1 MLGFAPLGAL
11 PLGALPDAGNPTI
24 TSATT
29 DGADTSAGALSVLV
43 AATSA
48 TTDGADTS
56 AGALSVLVA
65 ATSATTDGADAS
77 AAVVEPQV
85 DVAPGPQFPGFL
97 PHQLIGTA
105 SLIEE
110 VVVVDEFPLGLENV
124 ARHPNVRVNWLR
136 KTKPVVEQ
144 PKPVVEQPKP
154 AVEPLPILERVP
166 QAAHVGNRVVSPAV
180 RAAQVSVSPAPL
192 VMAHRALPTGAQAAR
207 CTVFISASCP
217 VSTIPPTVEPFDDPR
232 MRSLSVA
239 RENKRRAAELAAL
252 LLRA

>member
-1 MLGFAPLGAL
+1 MLGFAPLGVL
-11 PLGALPDAGNPTI
+11 PLGADLPEPI
-24 TSATT
+24 T
-29 DGADTSAGALSVLV
+29 L
-43 AATSA
+43 TSA

-77 AAVVEPQV
+77 AAVVEPQA

-105 SLIEE
+105 SPVEE

-136 KTKPVVEQ
+136 KTKPVVER
-144 PKPVVEQPKP
+144 PKTVEPPKRFEEP
-154 AVEPLPILERVP
+154 EPLPILERVP
-166 QAAHVGNRVVSPAV
+166 QVARVGAKVVSPAV
-180 RAAQVSVSPAPL
+180 RSDLVPVSPAPL
-192 VMAHRALPTGAQAAR
+192 VMAHRALPAGAQAAR
-207 CTVFISASCP
+207 CMVFISASCP
-217 VSTIPPTVEPFDDPR
+217 VNTIPPTVEPFDDPR